1 MNLAKE
7 LRRIADLMERSELA
21 PGFAVDVFNLAD
33 GTFRYDLR
41 FVLRHPALVATFTA
55 TKTETRFLPEEEI
68 TLREVIDAIR
78 TALRRTAERLRGGG
92 RPGRGAPGAA
102 A

>member
-7 LRRIADLMERSELA
+7 LRRIADLVERSELA

-41 FVLRHPALVATFTA
+41 FVLRHPPQACAVCGNPIA
-55 TKTETRFLPEEEI
+55 EGEGCYRRRDEHRYIVCP
-68 TLREVIDAIR
+68 RES
-78 TALRRTAERLRGGG
+78 T
-92 RPGRGAPGAA
+92 
-102 A
+102 